1 VRGNVTGATER
12 REKEDVLQT
21 KDRCGKTGR
30 EKREDHGCDE
40 GFPSARTF
48 ARGLPP
54 GKFSVLIVFR

>member
-1 VRGNVTGATER
+1 VLRK
-12 REKEDVLQT
+12 REKDDVLQT
-21 KDRCGKTGR
+21 EDRRCGKIGR

-54 GKFSVLIVFR
+54 GKFSVFIVFR